1 MNLLDLLAHYSNQL
15 NEERESAM
23 GQGVD
28 APFEIPRARHIR
40 TVGSL
45 HLYAAELPEGKSLVP
60 DAPVT
65 ILPASDLDPTEG
77 YVFGRQDQETFIV
90 TVEAFGQ
97 IVEHCTVIPDTL
109 GYLETASHHL
119 LEMASKPESFTLGPA
134 ERLIP
139 WLAPDPSASDPHAR
153 ETISATVLTT
163 IWNEEQAARWAKL
176 GPLLVEQIRKNK
188 RILMLAP
195 DHEATDKLTSLMA
208 RTLRNAALPIKSLLS
223 RYELPFYEE
232 SGGVVLSELSFEN
245 HMHQFYAKANANKT
259 ALRKK
264 YDRFRELTPI
274 LAYKRDRQKDLNEVK
289 LLEWR
294 LLTEVSEFQGKI
306 KHIDTIVAEYEA
318 TPIWKRLAMQTAG
331 KNVQTLGEYRLL
343 YEQKLQALM
352 KEVEI
357 AQHRIRELIPEA
369 TIPKDL
375 RPEYD
380 ELKEEISRLGGTKKI
395 REMLSAGEGTNRQ
408 AFIQNKRILATT
420 PERIIHDPVFKRVRF
435 DVLLI
440 DDAPKIPA
448 PLILA
453 AAGITRE
460 RIILSGD
467 TQNLLQLPS
476 GGPRAGLGQWRQQ
489 CLPTHVASEP
499 QPTIVGQG

>member
-1 MNLLDLLAHYSNQL
+1 MKLLDLLTHYAKQL
-15 NEERESAM
+15 NEERENVM
-23 GQGVD
+23 LHGLD
-28 APFEIPRARHIR
+28 APFEIPRARHLR

-45 HLYAAELPEGKSLVP
+45 HLYAVELPEGKSLVP
-60 DAPVT
+60 DVPIT
-65 ILPASDLDPTEG
+65 FLPASDLDPTEG
-77 YVFGRQDQETFIV
+77 YVFGHSGGETLIL
-90 TVEAFGQ
+90 TTDAFGQ
-97 IVEHCTVIPDTL
+97 TVEHCTLIPDTL
-109 GYLETASHHL
+109 GYLETASHRL
-119 LEMASKPESFTLGPA
+119 SEMASKPESFTLGPS
-134 ERLIP
+134 ERLVP
-139 WLAPDPSASDPHAR
+139 WLDPDPSTADPRAR
-153 ETISATVLTT
+153 DTISATVLTT
-163 IWNEEQAARWAKL
+163 VWGEEQAGRWTKL

-195 DHEATDKLTSLMA
+195 DHGATDKVTSLMA

-223 RYELPFYEE
+223 RYELPVSEE
-232 SGGVVLSELSFEN
+232 IGGVVLKELSFEN

-264 YDRFRELTPI
+264 YDRFRELAPI

-294 LLTEVSEFQGKI
+294 LLTEVSEYQAKI
-306 KHIDTIVAEYEA
+306 KNIDTLVAEYEA
-318 TPIWKRLAMQTAG
+318 IPIWKRLAMQTAG
-331 KNVQTLGEYRLL
+331 KNVKTLGEYRGL

-357 AQHRIRELIPEA
+357 AQHRIRELTPEA
-369 TIPKDL
+369 TVPKDM
-375 RPEYD
+375 RPEFD

-395 REMLSAGEGTNRQ
+395 REILSAGEGTNRQ
-408 AFIQNKRILATT
+408 AFIQNKRIVAST
-420 PERIIHDPVFKRVRF
+420 PERIILDSVFQRVRF
-435 DVLLI
+435 DVLVI

-467 TQNLLQLPS
+467 TQDLLPLQS
-476 GGPRAGLGQWRQQ
+476 EDSRMGLGQWKQH
-489 CLPTHVASEP
+489 CLPAQLGSEP
-499 QPTIVGQG
+499 QPSIVG

>member
-1 MNLLDLLAHYSNQL
+1 MKLLDLLTHYGKQL
-15 NEERESAM
+15 NEERETAM
-23 GQGVD
+23 GQGLD
-28 APFEIPRARHIR
+28 APFDIPQARYIR

-45 HLYAAELPEGKSLVP
+45 HLYAVELPEGKSLLP

-77 YVFGRQDQETFIV
+77 YVFGRRDQQTLIV
-90 TVEAFGQ
+90 TIEAFGQ
-97 IVEHCTVIPDTL
+97 IVENCTLIPDSL
-109 GYLETASHHL
+109 GYLETASNRL

-134 ERLIP
+134 ERLVP
-139 WLAPDPSASDPHAR
+139 WLDPDPSTADPHAR
-153 ETISATVLTT
+153 DTISATVLTT
-163 IWNEEQAARWAKL
+163 VWGEEQAARWTKL

-223 RYELPFYEE
+223 RYELPLFEE
-232 SGGVVLSELSFEN
+232 AGGVRLGELSFEN

-274 LAYKRDRQKDLNEVK
+274 LAYKRDKQKDLNEVK

-306 KHIDTIVAEYEA
+306 KNIDTVVAEYEA

-331 KNVQTLGEYRLL
+331 KNVKTLGEYRLL

-357 AQHRIRELIPEA
+357 AQHRIKELIPEA
-369 TIPKDL
+369 TIPKDM

-467 TQNLLQLPS
+467 TQDLLPIQS
-476 GGPRAGLGQWRQQ
+476 GDSRAGLGQWRQQ
-489 CLPTHVASEP
+489 CLPTQLGSEP
-499 QPTIVGQG
+499 QPSIVG

>member
-1 MNLLDLLAHYSNQL
+1 MKLLDLLTHYGKQL
-15 NEERESAM
+15 NEERETAM
-23 GQGVD
+23 VHGLD
-28 APFEIPRARHIR
+28 APFEIPQARHIR

-45 HLYAAELPEGKSLVP
+45 HLYAVELPEGKSLVP
-60 DAPVT
+60 DVPVT

-77 YVFGRQDQETFIV
+77 YVFGRRDQQTLIV
-90 TVEAFGQ
+90 TVDAFGQ
-97 IVEHCTVIPDTL
+97 IVGNCTVIPDTL
-109 GYLETASHHL
+109 GYLETASNRL
-119 LEMASKPESFTLGPA
+119 SEMASKPESFTLGPA
-134 ERLIP
+134 ERLVP
-139 WLAPDPSASDPHAR
+139 WLDPDPSAADPHAR
-153 ETISATVLTT
+153 DSISATVLTT
-163 IWNEEQAARWAKL
+163 VWGEEQAARWTKL

-195 DHEATDKLTSLMA
+195 DHETTDKLTSLMA

-223 RYELPFYEE
+223 RYELPLCEE
-232 SGGVVLSELSFEN
+232 AGGVLLGELSFEN

-264 YDRFRELTPI
+264 YDRFRELTPV
-274 LAYKRDRQKDLNEVK
+274 LAYKRDKQKDLNEVK

-306 KHIDTIVAEYEA
+306 THIDTIVAEYET

-331 KNVQTLGEYRLL
+331 KNVKTLGEYRLL

-357 AQHRIRELIPEA
+357 AQHRIRELTPEA
-369 TIPKDL
+369 TIPKDM

-420 PERIIHDPVFKRVRF
+420 PERIIQDQVFKRVRF

-467 TQNLLQLPS
+467 TQDLLPLQS
-476 GGPRAGLGQWRQQ
+476 GDSRPGLGQWRQQ
-489 CLPTHVASEP
+489 CLPTQLGSEP
-499 QPTIVGQG
+499 QPSTVG